1 MRVRSRV
8 AVVAAAAIFGL
19 PGAAYAA
26 DPPIGPVT
34 AQTVAAA
41 QADATAAATAST
53 SAAQAAAQA
62 QVVLNNAIAAAQ
74 AAAAAA
80 SSNPTPENVAAA
92 AAASAAQAAAQTDFN
107 TKSAAAATAAAAA
120 TDAAAKA
127 AREAES
133 FARLSKGTATEG
145 TTEIADPDPFPD
157 NALHSDN
164 VTVVGHVR
172 GAWSQNITGVPQ
184 AQNPAYCPAFN
195 LTKCPGFSSLNF
207 VHFENLGYDVMVANG
222 TAGLSVWSLKDPAH
236 PKWISQVTPAQM
248 AAASGQ
254 TLIRFWEG
262 ENMTTDT
269 RRKLV
274 FMSRDEGDKGQFIID
289 INDPWHPAIVN
300 YSKTRQGHT
309 STCINDC
316 RFLWSVGGVQSNS
329 GPTAPQSPVSISDI
343 RDPVHPFVYPLFGAD
358 LRRGGGSAGSTHSVD
373 VDFDGV
379 VWVSGNSGVRGFYT
393 EGVHK
398 DPTTGQDRLAT
409 PYNPISYG
417 GAPIAGNDTWSPPAP
432 RNDPNLPYTFMHNAY
447 RFPNPLGGRAAGDL
461 MLITNE
467 NNSTD
472 CTTAGQFVIA
482 SLSGTRDATDN
493 VTTNTRMQRLSAY
506 RTTGQPGVFQGSTVT
521 GPRQSDGAPTTVA
534 VGDCSAHWFTVKG
547 NIVAL
552 GNYEQ
557 GTRFLDIS
565 DPTNPKQIGWYRVPV
580 RTADPSGK
588 PDIISS
594 DTAGAYWHG
603 KYVYV
608 ADYQRGI
615 DILKLDDADMRG
627 KIEPKACWNSC
638 SADSQVVDPLSV
650 SATGTAGGTVAATLS
665 LTLGTPASFGAFT
678 PGVGKD
684 YTSSMTA
691 NVISTAGNA
700 GLSVADGASN
710 ATGHLVNGTFSLPS
724 VLQAKA
730 SSPLGTGGALA
741 DVGGSANPTPLLA
754 YANPAS
760 NDAVKVD
767 FQQHVSAND
776 ALRTGS
782 YSKTLTFTL
791 STTAP

>member
-8 AVVAAAAIFGL
+8 AVVATAAILGL

-41 QADATAAATAST
+41 QADATAAANAST
-53 SAAQAAAQA
+53 AAAQAAALA
-62 QVVLNNAIAAAQ
+62 QVTLNNAITAAQ

-80 SSNPTPENVAAA
+80 AANPTPENVAAA

-120 TDAAAKA
+120 TDAQTKA
-127 AREAES
+127 DRELVS
-133 FARLSKGTATEG
+133 FQKLSKGTSTEG
-145 TTEIADPDPFPD
+145 TTEIPDADPFPD

-172 GAWSQNITGVPQ
+172 GGFNVNNGQSTAN
-184 AQNPAYCPAFN
+184 NPAGCPAFN
-195 LTKCPGFSSLNF
+195 PTKCPGFSALNF
-207 VHFENLGYDVMVANG
+207 IHFENLGYDVMVANG

-236 PKWISQVTPAQM
+236 PKWISQVTVAQLGT
-248 AAASGQ
+248 AAGEAG
-254 TLIRFWEG
+254 LNKFWEG
-262 ENMTTDT
+262 ENMTTDS

-274 FMSRDEGDKGQFIID
+274 FMSRDQGNKGQLIVD
-289 INDPWHPAIVN
+289 IKDPWNPVVLN

-316 RFLWSVGGVQSNS
+316 RFLWSVGGVQANS
-329 GPTAPQSPVSISDI
+329 GPAAPQSPVSISDI
-343 RDPVHPFVYPLFGAD
+343 RDPMHPFVYPLFGAD
-358 LRRGGGSAGSTHSVD
+358 IRRGGGNSGSTHSVD

-379 VWVSGNSGVRGFYT
+379 VWVSGSSGVRGFYT
-393 EGVHK
+393 EGMHK
-398 DPTTGQDRLAT
+398 DPATGQDRLAT
-409 PYNPISYG
+409 PYSPIPYAG
-417 GAPIAGNDTWSPPAP
+417 GPIAGNDVFSPPASNRDP
-432 RNDPNLPYTFMHNAY
+432 RLAFSFMHNAY
-447 RFPNPLGGRAAGDL
+447 RFPNTLGGRPAGDL

-467 NNSTD
+467 ANNTD
-472 CTTAGQFVIA
+472 CTQAGQFVIA
-482 SLSGTRDATDN
+482 SVAGTRDATDAPN
-493 VTTNTRMQRLSAY
+493 ANTRMERLSAY
-506 RTTGQPGVFQGSTVT
+506 RTAGQPGEFHGTDPKIDPSTGQPTII
-521 GPRQSDGAPTTVA
+521 
-534 VGDCSAHWFTVKG
+534 GDCSAHWFTVKG

-565 DPTNPKQIGWYRVPV
+565 DPTNPKQVGWYRVPV
-580 RTADPSGK
+580 RTADAGGK

-603 KYVYV
+603 KYVYI
-608 ADYQRGI
+608 ADYQRGV
-615 DILKLDDADMRG
+615 DIIKLADADMRG
-627 KIEPKACWNSC
+627 KIESKACWNSC
-638 SADSQVVDPLSV
+638 SADSQVVDPISV
-650 SATGTAGGTVAATLS
+650 SADGGAGGTVPATLS

-678 PGVGKD
+678 PGIGKD
-684 YTSSMTA
+684 YVASMTA

-700 GLSVADGASN
+700 GLGVADGASN

-730 SSPLGTGGALA
+730 SSPAGTGGALA
-741 DVGGSANPTPLLA
+741 DVGGSASPTSLLT
-754 YANPAS
+754 YAGPTS
-760 NDAVKVD
+760 NDPVKVD
-767 FQQHVSAND
+767 FQQHISAND